1 MLVMIVD
8 TIIFKTCSYVFT
20 TVGVGANKI
29 IQFVLL
35 FHMDLVDCFLKY

>member
-20 TVGVGANKI
+20 TVGVSGIVVNKI
-29 IQFVLL
+29 MQFVLL
-35 FHMDLVDCFLKY
+35 FHMDL